1 MSFITGLAMRRP
13 TVTILAILLI
23 LAGGVYTFRTLEQE
37 LFPEIEFPNI
47 TITTTYPS
55 ADPDA
60 VVRDVTDE
68 IETSIKGMSGLVEIQ
83 STSSDNL
90 SVVIATF
97 EFGEDME
104 DVERTIRSNLSGID
118 FPEGVGT
125 PFVSRIANDVF
136 PVLQLGVLGDR
147 DIPSLQKIV
156 DDLIVST
163 IEGVP
168 GVAEVNVLGESE
180 EQVQVTMDVQAL
192 EDLNLPASRVAA
204 ALSDTNVS
212 IPAGTIDDGAT
223 VYSVRTS
230 HRVGS
235 LSEIRD
241 SIVGFESNHTGML
254 TDRPILVSDIAEV
267 GIGTRNEAL
276 LSRTNGKP
284 SLTLYVL
291 KEPDANTVAVTKQV
305 LADLEALEG
314 LPPDIEVVT
323 ITNDGPEVE
332 AQLDTLLQEGLLGFL
347 FAISVVFIFLVNFR
361 SGLFRGVALTL
372 RPTAI
377 IGISI
382 PLSILSGVLIMGLAG
397 LSLNFMSLSGL
408 AIAVGRVVDDSIVVL
423 ENIYRHIQAGDDRI
437 QAGITGTREV
447 SAAIVASTLTTVVVF
462 IPLAFIQGLVG
473 SFFSPFAYSVSFAL
487 LASTVVA
494 LTAVPVL
501 AVTLLRRGDLPDGVD
516 AGSAQAEETFQL
528 RLLQRIYQPVLAW
541 SLRHKLPAVLA
552 AIAIT
557 GSSLGLVFVIPITLF
572 PSAAPQFVIIE
583 VELPTGASMAG
594 TFREVQRLESVLF
607 DLQDQGFVETYQIS
621 IGSLYGDFGPG
632 SAPGGTHLAGA
643 ILRMTDD
650 VPGDIADTI
659 KESLP
664 DTEETTISVKALS
677 NGPPSDNLE
686 VIVTGGNYSAIS
698 SVTNRLEAA
707 FSAVEGVANIRSD
720 VSEAREELVIRVDRQ
735 LAAEYGLTALVV
747 ALQVNRYLVG
757 ETVAWADLDNSTI
770 PVVLKGEPEDFDD
783 IEELQSLSIESPLGP
798 VQLGAISR
806 IAVEQGPLSISR
818 FDGERSA
825 SITGDIVAVDTQ
837 AVGREIQFRIDSV
850 DTPPGVQVKSGGIF
864 QQVAEGFEDIF
875 TSMAIG
881 IILVYLVMVAT
892 LGSLR
897 NPLVIVLS
905 LPLAVVGALIA
916 LAVTDRTLSLS
927 ALMGLLLLIGVV
939 VTNAIVL
946 LTFVEQ
952 LREEGMSVYDALIES
967 ARVRMR
973 PILMTAFTTIFALA
987 PLAFAGSSDSGI
999 IGAELATVVIGGL
1012 ISSTFLTLIVVPV
1025 IYTLAHVTIP
1035 NGFGRMMGAIAR
1047 LSPLGYRSA
1056 PNPPESET
1064 L

>member
-23 LAGGVYTFRTLEQE
+23 LAGGVYTFQTLEQE

-47 TITTTYPS
+47 TIWTGYPS

-68 IETSIKGMSGLVEIQ
+68 IETSIEGMSGLVEFQ

-104 DVERTIRSNLSGID
+104 DVERTIRSNLAGID

-125 PFVSRIANDVF
+125 PSVSRIANDVF
-136 PVLQLGVLGDR
+136 PVLQLSVLGDR

-168 GVAEVNVLGESE
+168 GVAEVNVVGESE
-180 EQVQVTMDVQAL
+180 EQIQVTMDVQAL

-212 IPAGTIDDGAT
+212 IPAGTIDDGAA

-235 LSEIRD
+235 LGEIRD
-241 SIVGFESNHTGML
+241 SIVGFESNHTGIL
-254 TDRPILVSDIAEV
+254 TDRPIRVSDIAEV

-347 FAISVVFIFLVNFR
+347 FAISVVFVFLINFR

-382 PLSILSGVLIMGLAG
+382 PLSILSGVLIMGFAG

-423 ENIYRHIQAGDDRI
+423 ENIYRHIQAGEDRI

-552 AIAIT
+552 AIVIT

-572 PSAAPQFVIIE
+572 PSAAPQFVVIDA
-583 VELPTGASMAG
+583 ELPTGASMAG
-594 TFREVQRLESVLF
+594 TFREVQRVESVLS
-607 DLQDQGFVETYQIS
+607 DLRDRGFVETYQIS

-659 KESLP
+659 KELLP

-686 VIVTGGNYSAIS
+686 VIVTGSNYSAIT
-698 SVTNRLEAA
+698 SVTNQLEAA

-735 LAAEYGLTALVV
+735 LAAEHGLTALVV

-757 ETVAWADLDNSTI
+757 ETVASADLDNSTI
-770 PVVLKGEPEDFDD
+770 PVVLKGEPGDFDD

-837 AVGREIQFRIDSV
+837 AVGQDIQSRIDSV
-850 DTPPGVQVKSGGIF
+850 ATPPGVQVKSGGIF

-952 LREEGMSVYDALIES
+952 LREGGMSVYDALIES

-1035 NGFGRMMGAIAR
+1035 NGFGRLTGAIAR
-1047 LSPLGYRSA
+1047 LSHLGYRSA

-1064 L
+1064 P

>member
-1 MSFITGLAMRRP
+1 MSFFTGLAMRRP
-13 TVTILAILLI
+13 TVTILAILLV
-23 LAGGVYTFRTLEQE
+23 LVAGVYTFNTLEQE

-47 TITTTYPS
+47 TVTTTYSS
-55 ADPDA
+55 ANPDA

-68 IETSIKGMSGLVEIQ
+68 IETAIEGMTGLVETQ
-83 STSSDNL
+83 SESSDNL
-90 SVVIATF
+90 SVVVATF

-104 DVERTIRSNLSGID
+104 DVERTIQSNLAGID

-125 PFVSRIANDVF
+125 PYVSRIANDVF
-136 PVLQLGVLGDR
+136 PVLQLSVLGDR

-156 DDLIVST
+156 DDVIVSS
-163 IEGVP
+163 IKSVP
-168 GVAEVNVLGESE
+168 GVFEVNVLGESE
-180 EQVQVTMDVQAL
+180 EQVQVTMDPQAL
-192 EDLNLPASRVAA
+192 EDLNLSASQVAA

-212 IPAGTIDDGAT
+212 VPAGIIDDGAR

-235 LSEIRD
+235 LDEIRD
-241 SIVGFESNHTGML
+241 SIVGFESDRNGML
-254 TDRPILVSDIAEV
+254 TDRPIRVSDIAEV
-267 GIGTRNEAL
+267 EIGTRDEAL

-284 SLTLYVL
+284 SLTVYVL
-291 KEPDANTVAVTKQV
+291 KEPDANTVAVTEEV
-305 LADLEALEG
+305 LDGLAALDN
-314 LPPDIEVVT
+314 LPPDIEIIT
-323 ITNDGPEVE
+323 MTNDGPEVQG
-332 AQLDTLLQEGLLGFL
+332 QLDTLLQEGLLGFL
-347 FAISVVFIFLVNFR
+347 FAISVVFAFLINLR
-361 SGLFRGVALTL
+361 SGLFRGVGLTL

-382 PLSILSGVLIMGLAG
+382 PLSILSGVLIMGFAG

-423 ENIYRHIQAGDDRI
+423 ENIYRHIQAGEDRF
-437 QAGITGTREV
+437 QAGIDGAREV

-462 IPLAFIQGLVG
+462 LPLAFIQGLVG

-501 AVTLLRRGDLPDGVD
+501 AVTLLRPGDLPDSAD
-516 AGSAQAEETFQL
+516 AGSSQAEETFQL
-528 RLLQRIYQPVLAW
+528 RVLQRIYQPVLVW
-541 SLRHKLPAVLA
+541 SLNHKLPAILA

-557 GSSLGLVFVIPITLF
+557 GSSLGLIFVIPITLF
-572 PSAAPQFVIIE
+572 PSAGPQFVIIE
-583 VELPTGASMAG
+583 VELPTGTSMAR
-594 TFREVQRLESVLF
+594 TFQEVQRVEDVLF
-607 DLQDQGFVETYQIS
+607 DLDGQGLLEAHQIS
-621 IGSLYGDFGPG
+621 IGAPYGDFGPG
-632 SAPGGTHLAGA
+632 TAAGGSHLAGA
-643 ILRMTDD
+643 LVRISDD
-650 VPGDIADTI
+650 APGDIAETI
-659 KESLP
+659 KSRLP
-664 DTEETTISVKALS
+664 DTEETTFSVTAISD
-677 NGPPSDNLE
+677 GPPSGDLE
-686 VIVTGGNYSAIS
+686 VTVTGNNFTA
-698 SVTNRLEAA
+698 VTTVTRQLEAE
-707 FSAVEGVANIRSD
+707 FSTVEGVANVASD

-757 ETVAWADLDNSTI
+757 ETVAWADLENDTI
-770 PVVLKGEPEDFDD
+770 PVVLRGEPNGFDD
-783 IEELQSLSIESPLGP
+783 IEKLQSLNIESPLGP
-798 VQLGAISR
+798 VKLGTISR
-806 IAVEQGPLSISR
+806 IALEQGPVSISR
-818 FDGERSA
+818 FDGVRSA
-825 SITGDIVAVDTQ
+825 SITGDIQADDTQ
-837 AVGREIQFRIDSV
+837 AVGQDIQTRIDSLAI
-850 DTPPGVQVKSGGIF
+850 PPGIQVKTGGIF
-864 QQVAEGFEDIF
+864 QQIAEGFEDIF

-881 IILVYLVMVAT
+881 VILVYLVMVAT

-905 LPLAVVGALIA
+905 LPLAVVGALVA
-916 LAVTDRTLSLS
+916 LALTGRTLSLS

-952 LREEGMSVYDALIES
+952 LREQGFGVYDALIEG

-987 PLAFAGSSDSGI
+987 PLAFSGSGDSGI

-1035 NGFGRMMGAIAR
+1035 NAFGRLTGAIAR
-1047 LSPLGYRSA
+1047 LNPLGSDSTS
-1056 PNPPESET
+1056 NPPARET
-1064 L
+1064 P

>member
-68 IETSIKGMSGLVEIQ
+68 IENSIEGMSGLVEIQ

-136 PVLQLGVLGDR
+136 PVLQLSVLGDR

-180 EQVQVTMDVQAL
+180 EQIQVTMDVQAL

-254 TDRPILVSDIAEV
+254 TDRPIRVSDIAEV
-267 GIGTRNEAL
+267 GIGTRNESL

-305 LADLEALEG
+305 LADLEVLEG

-382 PLSILSGVLIMGLAG
+382 PLSILSGVLIMGFAG

-594 TFREVQRLESVLF
+594 TFREVQRVESVLS

-659 KESLP
+659 KELLP

-707 FSAVEGVANIRSD
+707 FSAVEGVANVRSD

-757 ETVAWADLDNSTI
+757 ETVASADLDNSTI
-770 PVVLKGEPEDFDD
+770 PVVLKGDPEDFDD

-881 IILVYLVMVAT
+881 VILVYLVMVAT

-905 LPLAVVGALIA
+905 LPLAVVGALVA

-1035 NGFGRMMGAIAR
+1035 NGFGRLMGAIAM
-1047 LSPLGYRSA
+1047 LSRLGYRSA

-1064 L
+1064 P

>member
-13 TVTILAILLI
+13 TVTILAILLV
-23 LAGGVYTFRTLEQE
+23 LAAGVYTFQTLEQE

-60 VVRDVTDE
+60 VVREVTDE
-68 IETSIKGMSGLVEIQ
+68 IETSIEGMSGLVEIQ

-104 DVERTIRSNLSGID
+104 DVERTIRSNLTGID

-136 PVLQLGVLGDR
+136 PVLQLSVLGDR
-147 DIPSLQKIV
+147 DIPSLQKIA

-192 EDLNLPASRVAA
+192 EDLDLPASRVAA

-235 LSEIRD
+235 LGEIRD
-241 SIVGFESNHTGML
+241 SIVGFESNHAGML
-254 TDRPILVSDIAEV
+254 TDRPIRVSDIAEV

-305 LADLEALEG
+305 LEEMEALEG

-323 ITNDGPEVE
+323 ISNDGPEVE
-332 AQLDTLLQEGLLGFL
+332 AQLDTLLREGLLGFL
-347 FAISVVFIFLVNFR
+347 FAISVVFVFLINFR
-361 SGLFRGVALTL
+361 PGLVRGTVLAL

-382 PLSILSGVLIMGLAG
+382 PLSILSGVLIMGFSG

-423 ENIYRHIQAGDDRI
+423 ENIYRHIQAGEDRM
-437 QAGITGTREV
+437 QAGINGTREV

-541 SLRHKLPAVLA
+541 SLRHKLPAILA
-552 AIAIT
+552 AIVIT
-557 GSSLGLVFVIPITLF
+557 ISSLGLVFVIPITLF
-572 PSAAPQFVIIE
+572 PSAAPQYIIID
-583 VELPTGASMAG
+583 VELPTGASMAR
-594 TFREVQRLESVLF
+594 TFSEVQQVESVLS
-607 DLQDQGFVETYQIS
+607 DLRDLGFVETYQMS

-650 VPGDIADTI
+650 VPGGIADTM
-659 KESLP
+659 KELLP
-664 DTEETTISVKALS
+664 DTEETKISVTALS

-686 VIVTGGNYSAIS
+686 VIVTGSNYSAIS
-698 SVTNRLEAA
+698 SVTNKLETA
-707 FSAVEGVANIRSD
+707 FSTVEGVDNIRSD
-720 VSEAREELVIRVDRQ
+720 ASEAREELVVRVDRQ
-735 LAAEYGLTALVV
+735 LAAEYGLTALMV
-747 ALQVNRYLVG
+747 AFQVNRYLVG

-770 PVVLKGEPEDFDD
+770 PVVLKGQPEDFDD

-825 SITGDIVAVDTQ
+825 SITGDIIDVDTQ
-837 AVGREIQFRIDSV
+837 AVGREIQARIDSV
-850 DTPPGVQVKSGGIF
+850 ATPPGVQVKSGGIF

-875 TSMAIG
+875 ASMAIG

-905 LPLAVVGALIA
+905 LPLAVVGALVA

-952 LREEGMSVYDALIES
+952 LRDGGMDVYDALIES

-1025 IYTLAHVTIP
+1025 IYTLAHETIP
-1035 NGFGRMMGAIAR
+1035 NGFGRLIGATAR
-1047 LSPLGYRSA
+1047 LSHLGYRPA

-1064 L
+1064 P